1 MLHLP
6 TFHHSNGFDF
16 VFTSSESPNKSEDF
30 RTLPN
35 MFPINL
41 ECSECGGVERKIF
54 DPKVC
59 DTMKDTFYDCI
70 KGRRTSLTISIGYK
84 IFLVRSEKLP
94 LGSAAV
100 FWFLI
105 VPQPP
110 SPLHSTTIK
119 LVAALVGGG
128 GVLLNVEMSLSLVL

>member
-1 MLHLP
+1 MGLI
-6 TFHHSNGFDF
+6 F

-41 ECSECGGVERKIF
+41 EHSECGGVKRKIF

-94 LGSAAV
+94 IGSAAV
-100 FWFLI
+100 FL
-105 VPQPP
+105 VSDSPP
-110 SPLHSTTIK
+110 TSLPLTLHNDQACCCLSW
-119 LVAALVGGG
+119 GG

>member
-1 MLHLP
+1 MGLISSSHPLNLP
-6 TFHHSNGFDF
+6 G
-16 VFTSSESPNKSEDF
+16 DF

-41 ECSECGGVERKIF
+41 ECSECGGVKRKIF

-84 IFLVRSEKLP
+84 IFLVWSEKFP

-110 SPLHSTTIK
+110 FPLHSTTIK

-128 GVLLNVEMSLSLVL
+128 GSKRGNTPSILMKSYHLA

>member
-6 TFHHSNGFDF
+6 TSHHSNGFDF

-41 ECSECGGVERKIF
+41 ECSECGGVKRKIF
-54 DPKVC
+54 HPKVC

-84 IFLVRSEKLP
+84 FFLVRSEKLP

-110 SPLHSTTIK
+110 SPPTLHNDQACCCLSW
-119 LVAALVGGG
+119 GG

>member
-1 MLHLP
+1 MGLI
-6 TFHHSNGFDF
+6 F

-41 ECSECGGVERKIF
+41 ERYECGGVKRKIF

-70 KGRRTSLTISIGYK
+70 KGRRTSLTISSGYK
-84 IFLVRSEKLP
+84 IFLVWSEKLP

-100 FWFLI
+100 FWFPI
-105 VPQPP
+105 VPPTSLPP
-110 SPLHSTTIK
+110 TLHNDQACCCLSW
-119 LVAALVGGG
+119 GGG
-128 GVLLNVEMSLSLVL
+128 GEGVLLNVEMNLSLVL

>member
-1 MLHLP
+1 MGLI
-6 TFHHSNGFDF
+6 F
-16 VFTSSESPNKSEDF
+16 VFTSSESSNKSEDF

-41 ECSECGGVERKIF
+41 ERYECGGVKRKIF

-70 KGRRTSLTISIGYK
+70 KGRRTSLTISSGYK
-84 IFLVRSEKLP
+84 IFLVWSEKLP

-110 SPLHSTTIK
+110 FPLHSTTIK

-128 GVLLNVEMSLSLVL
+128 GEGVLLNVEMNLSLVL